1 MFASGNLG
9 AESSVGKLR
18 KALSRIDGDAESA
31 SDAMKDATDST
42 EDFGDAMD
50 DASDRSI
57 GFADVLKANLLGNV
71 IVSGI
76 KALGGS
82 VKNMAGQFIDS
93 AATVKAQSS
102 QFEQTFEEFQSEAT
116 EAIRRVASEG
126 GILETRLNTLG
137 SRIYAFA
144 RSSGGDASES
154 LGLMERALRV
164 AADSAAYYDTSV
176 EQATETL
183 QSFLKGN
190 FENDAALGLSA
201 TETTRNAA
209 AMDLFGKEF
218 KELSEIQ
225 KQETLLKMVED
236 SQKLSGA
243 MGQASRE
250 ADGWEN
256 VLGNL
261 KESWRQLKAAFGEPI
276 LDSVTPM
283 LQNATV
289 AVQNF
294 TAKVDWERVS
304 NTITQSFDT
313 AVNAVTALADTI
325 ETLAPI
331 IAVVAGAFASLKA
344 GMAIQHLVQGFQN
357 AQVSISLLT
366 MGLKD
371 TTLAQAAL
379 NGTMTVGET
388 IVALLTG
395 KMTLAQLAQAAMT
408 KGQLA
413 LNTALSANPIGAVI
427 AVVGALI
434 AAVVVLWN
442 TNDDFRN
449 AIISAW
455 GKIKETI
462 SGAVSAIKTFFTVT
476 IPDAAKTAVKWFQS
490 IPNEMRNIG
499 VNLVM
504 GLWDGIKSMGS
515 WIAEKIGD
523 FLGGIVDGAK
533 DLLGIH
539 SPSRVFADIGKNMA
553 LGLGDG
559 WEDSFGRVRDGIT
572 RGLDFGAAS
581 VDFASSG
588 LGVSSAGII
597 NSMAAGADAGLSDG
611 LTVNLTLPDG
621 TKFATWQ
628 LPYLIK
634 AGSAAGTPIAD
645 PQWA

>member
-1 MFASGNLG
+1 M
-9 AESSVGKLR
+9 
-18 KALSRIDGDAESA
+18 
-31 SDAMKDATDST
+31 
-42 EDFGDAMD
+42 
-50 DASDRSI
+50 
-57 GFADVLKANLLGNV
+57 NLLDLAVKITVDDSGVDSGLNKITSSFEKVKNNV
-71 IVSGI
+71 
-76 KALGGS
+76 GS
-82 VKNMAGQFIDS
+82 VIKTASKIGAVVTTVGTALTAVGVDT
-93 AATVKAQSS
+93 AAEVRAEANA
-102 QFEQTFEEFQSEAT
+102 FEQTFGDMQDTAT
-116 EAIRRVASEG
+116 KAIGRVADES
-126 GILETRLNTLG
+126 GILQTRLNALG
-137 SRIYAFA
+137 SKIYAFA
-144 RSSGGDASES
+144 RSSGGDATES
-154 LGLMERALRV
+154 MNLMERALKA

-190 FENDAALGLSA
+190 FANDAALGLSA

-209 AMDLFGKEF
+209 AMELFGQKYN
-218 KELSEIQ
+218 ELSEIQ

-243 MGQASRE
+243 LGQASRE
-250 ADGWEN
+250 SDGWEN

-283 LQNATV
+283 LQSATA

-294 TAKVDWERVS
+294 TAKVDWEKVA
-304 NTITQSFDT
+304 NAITQSFDT

-331 IAVVAGAFASLKA
+331 IAVAAGAFASLKA
-344 GMAIQHLVQGFQN
+344 GMEIQHLVQGFQN

-408 KGQLA
+408 KGQIA

-427 AVVGALI
+427 AVVGALT

-455 GKIKETI
+455 GKITETI

-490 IPNEMRNIG
+490 IPEQMREVG
-499 VNLVM
+499 RNLLT
-504 GLWDGIKSMGS
+504 GLWNGISDKVAWLKQQVS
-515 WIAEKIGD
+515 
-523 FLGGIVDGAK
+523 GIVDRIKSWFTGK
-533 DLLGIH
+533 NGFDEH
-539 SPSRVFADIGKNMA
+539 SPSKWSNGVAKYVMQGMADGFENGIPSLMDSVGGVTDRIKN
-553 LGLGDG
+553 
-559 WEDSFGRVRDGIT
+559 
-572 RGLDFGAAS
+572 GLDFGTASIGYATSATSRLARAANRGTGDETRPI
-581 VDFASSG
+581 VIDFTAQLDG
-588 LGVSSAGII
+588 KTLVRQMVPIMRNEAR
-597 NSMAAGADAGLSDG
+597 AAGAA
-611 LTVNLTLPDG
+611 
-621 TKFATWQ
+621 
-628 LPYLIK
+628 I
-634 AGSAAGTPIAD
+634 I
-645 PQWA
+645 